1 MLKDKIDKAK
11 RIQSQRKKKQK
22 TKLKKNENYLVLLLN
37 WTQHVNPETSQL
49 DT

>member
-22 TKLKKNENYLVLLLN
+22 TKLKKKMKTIWYYY
-37 WTQHVNPETSQL
+37 
-49 DT
+49 